1 MTDEDGNLLNFNNQ
15 EFTMK
20 LLISSTYEL
29 IIGSKST
36 FGQITQQASI
46 QEQQQSQP
54 SKIEETPDSDLDLL
68 LYKSKQP
75 IPLKL
80 K

>member
-1 MTDEDGNLLNFNNQ
+1 MCDEDGNFINFNNQ

-20 LLISSTYEL
+20 LLISSTHEL

-36 FGQITQQASI
+36 SGQITQQTPI
-46 QEQQQSQP
+46 QEKSSP
-54 SKIEETPDSDLDLL
+54 APINEETSDSDLDLL

>member
-29 IIGSKST
+29 TIGSKST
-36 FGQITQQASI
+36 FGQITQQAPI
-46 QEQQQSQP
+46 QEQQQSPPPQM
-54 SKIEETPDSDLDLL
+54 EETPDSDLDLL